1 MRVRAASPR
10 DLDRLAALASLLFA
24 HHAGAGARFALAA
37 GREGELR
44 PLLEGFARDPA
55 RALLV
60 AEAEGGDLLGFVL
73 ASLVVRA
80 GPFAERARGE
90 IDWLFVREEARRRG
104 AGRRLAAAAIVWL
117 GEQGAG
123 RVEVHVDRDNPGGR
137 AFWDAQGFAPAMDVL
152 ERSL

>member
-1 MRVRAASPR
+1 
-10 DLDRLAALASLLFA
+10 
-24 HHAGAGARFALAA
+24 
-37 GREGELR
+37 
-44 PLLEGFARDPA
+44 
-55 RALLV
+55 
-60 AEAEGGDLLGFVL
+60 
-73 ASLVVRA
+73 
-80 GPFAERARGE
+80 
-90 IDWLFVREEARRRG
+90 VREEARRRG

>member
-1 MRVRAASPR
+1 MQVRAAAPR

-24 HHAGAGARFALAA
+24 HHAAPARASRSRRA
-37 GREGELR
+37 GRASCGSSSR
-44 PLLEGFARDPA
+44 GFVRDPA

-73 ASLVVRA
+73 ASLMRAA
-80 GPFAERARGE
+80 GPSSRATRGE
-90 IDWLFVREEARRRG
+90 IDWLFVREDARRRG
-104 AGRRLAAAAIVWL
+104 AGRRLAAAALVWL
-117 GEQGAG
+117 REQGAG
-123 RVEVHVDRDNPGGR
+123 RVEVHVDGTMPRGH